1 MPRGRPTKSVIRQNI
16 IEILH
21 YLGKG
26 YGYDIAKIYN
36 NIFPKVTQR
45 SIYYHL
51 HKGISTGE
59 IEIEEI
65 KEEEGD
71 YSWGKVVEKI
81 YYSLGK
87 EATPKGEERVKTF
100 LGI

>member
-87 EATPKGEERVKTF
+87 EATPKGEERVRTF